1 MKLPQ
6 PRFSCRLGVAVLL
19 LPLFALLAELPLQAE
34 EPPARLLNSNWQFRA
49 VGNTDKSDV
58 KQWHPAQVPGVVQT
72 DLLRNGLIPD
82 PFDRDNEFRLQWI
95 GLTDWEYQTV
105 FQADA
110 ASLGHDH
117 VDLVFDGLDTLADVY
132 LNDQVIVHS
141 DNMFRHWRISARP
154 LLRTGPNTLR
164 VVFHSAVEKMLPYVK
179 SLPYVLPSISTH
191 NFGNEEDIAT
201 APYTRKAPYQYGW
214 DWGPRF
220 MTEGIWQPVRL
231 ETWDALRID
240 NFHIHQ
246 RKITAETALVT
257 AEFDVE
263 ASQPTTATLALAHD
277 ELSGPQTTDGTQT
290 LQLESGMNRVSFP
303 IRIAA
308 PKLWYPV
315 GYGAQNRYRFLA
327 SIRLGRKVEAAHAE
341 VKTGLRSIE
350 LRRAADQWGK
360 SFEFVVNG
368 IAVFG
373 KGADVIPFD
382 SFPNRVTPEIHRK
395 ILQAARDAHMNMLR
409 EWGGGYYESDDF
421 YDICDELGI
430 LIWQEFMFGGDMIPG
445 DVAFQENVREE
456 AIEQIK
462 RLRDHP
468 SIILWCGNNEVETGW
483 HYWDDRKEF
492 KEAISP
498 ETRDRV
504 WQDYMVMF
512 ADILK
517 SSVSQYGDPVPYWPS
532 SPSANFEEV
541 PDNQHNG
548 DMHYWAVWHH
558 QAPAQDYTKQFP
570 RFMTEYGFQSFPEM
584 RTIRA
589 FANKPD
595 DFDIHSTVM
604 QAHQKNKGGNER
616 ILTYML
622 REYREP
628 KDFASFV
635 YLSQVQQAE
644 IIKIGAEHLRRQ
656 RPRVMGSLY
665 WQLND
670 CWPVASWASI
680 DYYGR
685 WKALHY
691 YARRF
696 YDDVLVSPSLHDN
709 KVDIYVV
716 SDKLQPFA
724 GTIHTR
730 LLDFSG
736 TVLLDQTKDIQA
748 PAQSSAIY
756 LSLDEADLSAKGDP
770 RGSFLVV
777 DLEVAG
783 RKVSRN
789 LVFFDVTHN
798 LQLPV
803 TLKIEA
809 TLNPSGGNYTI
820 TLRSPKLA
828 RSVYIS
834 FGDLDV
840 ESLDNYFDLLP
851 GEPATVTLKS
861 SATIDQLRGSLKIVF
876 LTEAFASNF
885 KPACPHD
892 GQTGA
897 RRGRSGLRR
906 RSSHLRDF
914 RDGFS
919 HTRNSADPAGV
930 ESQPRMD
937 ERRAAKENGGAV
949 SLPQCV
955 RRTINV
961 QWKRYCGAFAPLGRM
976 QNE

>member
-1 MKLPQ
+1 MKPSA
-6 PRFSCRLGVAVLL
+6 RFLRRLTTIGTAVFSLL
-19 LPLFALLAELPLQAE
+19 LFSLLAALPLEAAE
-34 EPPARLLNSNWQFRA
+34 PSSQPLNSDWQFRA
-49 VGNTDKSDV
+49 AGDAVGITSADLPDI

-72 DLLRNGLIPD
+72 DLLRNQLIPD

-105 FQADA
+105 FPADA
-110 ASLGHDH
+110 AALAHDH
-117 VDLVFDGLDTLADVY
+117 VDLVFDGLDTLADIY
-132 LNDQVIVHS
+132 LNDQPILHA
-141 DNMFRHWRISARP
+141 DNMFRHWRISAKP
-154 LLRTGPNTLR
+154 LLKPGPNTLR
-164 VVFHSAVEKMLPYVK
+164 IVFHSAVEKMLPYVK

-201 APYTRKAPYQYGW
+201 APYTRKAPYNYGW

-246 RKITAETALVT
+246 QKITADTALVT
-257 AEFDVE
+257 AALDIE
-263 ASQPTTATLALAHD
+263 AGKATTATLVLAHD
-277 ELSGPQTTDGTQT
+277 ELSGSPTPDGTQN
-290 LQLESGMNRVSFP
+290 LQLDAGMNHVSFP
-303 IRIAA
+303 IRIAT

-315 GYGAQNRYRFLA
+315 GYGDQNRYRFSA
-327 SIRLGRKVEAAHAE
+327 TIRLGKKVELAHAE
-341 VKTGLRSIE
+341 VKTGLRSLE
-350 LRRAADQWGK
+350 LHRAADPWGK

-368 IAVFG
+368 ITVFS

-430 LIWQEFMFGGDMIPG
+430 MVWQEFMFGGDMIPG
-445 DVAFQENVREE
+445 DVPFQENVREE

-468 SIILWCGNNEVETGW
+468 SIVIWCGNNEVETGW
-483 HYWDDRKEF
+483 HHWGDRQEF

-498 ETRDRV
+498 EIRDRV
-504 WQDYMVMF
+504 WQNYMVMF

-517 SSVSQYGDPVPYWPS
+517 SAVSEYGDPAPYWPS

-548 DMHYWAVWHH
+548 DMHYWAVWHQ

-589 FANKPD
+589 FANQPG

-696 YDDVLVSPSLHDN
+696 YDDVLVSPFAHDD
-709 KVDIYVV
+709 KVDVYVV

-724 GTIHTR
+724 ATIHTR

-736 TVLLDQTKDIQA
+736 KALMDQTKDVQV

-756 LSLDEADLSAKGDP
+756 LSFDKADLASKGDP
-770 RGSFLVV
+770 RASFLVV
-777 DLEVAG
+777 DLQVAG
-783 RKVSRN
+783 KQVSRN
-789 LVFFDVTHN
+789 LLFFDVTHN

-803 TLKIEA
+803 MPKIEA
-809 TLNPSGGNYTI
+809 TLGQSGGDYKI
-820 TLRSPKLA
+820 VLQSPQIA
-828 RSVYIS
+828 RGVYIS
-834 FGDLDV
+834 FGDLDA
-840 ESLDNYFDLLP
+840 EISDNYFDLLP

-861 SATIDQLRGSLKIVF
+861 SATIDQLNGALKVVS
-876 LTEAFASNF
+876 LTEAFAAN
-885 KPACPHD
+885 
-892 GQTGA
+892 
-897 RRGRSGLRR
+897 
-906 RSSHLRDF
+906 
-914 RDGFS
+914 
-919 HTRNSADPAGV
+919 
-930 ESQPRMD
+930 
-937 ERRAAKENGGAV
+937 
-949 SLPQCV
+949 
-955 RRTINV
+955 
-961 QWKRYCGAFAPLGRM
+961 
-976 QNE
+976 

>member
-1 MKLPQ
+1 MKLPRLQ
-6 PRFSCRLGVAVLL
+6 FFRRLVASTFSLL
-19 LPLFALLAELPLQAE
+19 TLSLLAVPLAGAE
-34 EPPARLLNSNWQFRA
+34 SSSRTLAADWQFRA
-49 VGNTDKSDV
+49 IGDVVGIASGDQPDV
-58 KQWHPAQVPGVVQT
+58 KQWHPAQVPGVVHT
-72 DLLRNGLIPD
+72 DLLRNKLIPD

-110 ASLGHDH
+110 ATLAHDH

-132 LNDQVIVHS
+132 LNDQAILHA
-141 DNMFRHWRISARP
+141 DNMFRHWRIAAKP
-154 LLRTGPNTLR
+154 LLKAGPNTLR
-164 VVFHSAVEKMLPYVK
+164 IVFHSAVEKMLPYVK

-201 APYTRKAPYQYGW
+201 APYTRKAPYNYGW

-231 ETWDALRID
+231 EAWDALRID

-246 RKITAETALVT
+246 LKITADTALIT
-257 AEFDVE
+257 AELDIE
-263 ASQPTTATLALAHD
+263 AGKPTTATLNLAHD
-277 ELSGPQTTDGTQT
+277 EIAGAPSGPTTPDGTQP
-290 LQLESGMNRVSFP
+290 LQLDAGMNHVSFP

-315 GYGAQNRYRFLA
+315 GYGAQSRYRFSA
-327 SIRLGRKVEAAHAE
+327 SIRLGKKVEAAHAE
-341 VKTGLRSIE
+341 VKTGLRSVE
-350 LRRAADQWGK
+350 LHRVADQWGK
-360 SFEFVVNG
+360 SFEFVING
-368 IAVFG
+368 ITVFS

-382 SFPNRVTPEIHRK
+382 SFANRVTPEIHRK
-395 ILQAARDAHMNMLR
+395 ILQAARDAHMNMVR

-421 YDICDELGI
+421 FDICDELGI
-430 LIWQEFMFGGDMIPG
+430 MVWQEFMFGGDMIPG

-456 AIEQIK
+456 AIEQVK

-468 SIILWCGNNEVETGW
+468 SIVIWCGNNEVETGW
-483 HYWDDRKEF
+483 SHWGDRQEF
-492 KEAISP
+492 KEAITP
-498 ETRDRV
+498 TIRDRV

-512 ADILK
+512 ADVLK
-517 SSVSQYGDPVPYWPS
+517 SSVTQYGDPVPYWPS
-532 SPSANFEEV
+532 SPSANFEEI

-548 DMHYWAVWHH
+548 DMHYWAVWHQ

-584 RTIRA
+584 RTIRT
-589 FANKPD
+589 FANEPG

-656 RPRVMGSLY
+656 RPRTMGSLY

-696 YDDVLVSPSLHDN
+696 YDDVLVSPFLHND

-716 SDKLQPFA
+716 SDKLQPVA

-736 TVLLDQTKDIQA
+736 KALLDQTKDVQA

-756 LSLDEADLSAKGDP
+756 LTLDKADLAAKGDP
-770 RGSFLVV
+770 RSSFLVV
-777 DLEVAG
+777 DLEVG
-783 RKVSRN
+783 GQRISRN

-803 TLKIEA
+803 IPKIET
-809 TLNPSGGNYTI
+809 TLGQSGKDYTI
-820 TLRSPKLA
+820 TLQSPQLA
-828 RSVYIS
+828 RSVNIS
-834 FGDLDV
+834 FGDLEV
-840 ESLDNYFDLLP
+840 ESSDNYFDVLP
-851 GEPATVTLKS
+851 GEPVTVTLKS
-861 SATIDQLRGSLKIVF
+861 SATIDQLKGALKVISL
-876 LTEAFASNF
+876 TDAYASN
-885 KPACPHD
+885 
-892 GQTGA
+892 
-897 RRGRSGLRR
+897 
-906 RSSHLRDF
+906 
-914 RDGFS
+914 
-919 HTRNSADPAGV
+919 
-930 ESQPRMD
+930 
-937 ERRAAKENGGAV
+937 
-949 SLPQCV
+949 
-955 RRTINV
+955 
-961 QWKRYCGAFAPLGRM
+961 
-976 QNE
+976 

>member
-1 MKLPQ
+1 MRLTR
-6 PRFSCRLGVAVLL
+6 PRCFHSLSTNLCSLLFLL
-19 LPLFALLAELPLQAE
+19 LALPLAAAE
-34 EPPARLLNSNWQFRA
+34 PSSQILNTGWQFRA
-49 VGNTDKSDV
+49 VGNTDKPDIQ
-58 KQWHPAQVPGVVQT
+58 QWHPAQVPGVVHA

-95 GLTDWEYQTV
+95 GLTDWEYQTT
-105 FQADA
+105 FQVDSA
-110 ASLGHDH
+110 ALGHDH
-117 VDLVFDGLDTLADVY
+117 ADLVFDGLDTFADVY
-132 LNDQVIVHS
+132 LNDQAILHA
-141 DNMFRHWRISARP
+141 DNMFRRWRIPAKP
-154 LLRTGPNTLR
+154 LLKPGQNALR
-164 VVFHSAVEKMLPYVK
+164 IIFHSAITKMIPYVK

-191 NFGNEEDIAT
+191 NFGNEENIAT

-231 ETWDALRID
+231 ETWDAVRID
-240 NFHIHQ
+240 NFHIRQ
-246 RKITAETALVT
+246 RKVAADTAGVT
-257 AEFDVE
+257 AELDIE
-263 ASQPTTATLALAHD
+263 AGKPITATITLAHD
-277 ELSGPQTTDGTQT
+277 ELSGAQKADGTQT
-290 LQLESGMNRVSFP
+290 LQLDVGINQVSFP
-303 IRIAA
+303 IRIAT

-315 GYGAQNRYRFLA
+315 GYGAQSRYRFSA
-327 SIRLGRKVEAAHAE
+327 VIRTGRDIAARAE
-341 VKTGLRSIE
+341 VKTGLRSVE
-350 LRRAADQWGK
+350 LHRAPDQWGK

-368 IAVFG
+368 ITVYS

-395 ILQAARDAHMNMLR
+395 ILQAARDAHMNMVR

-430 LIWQEFMFGGDMIPG
+430 MVWQEFAFGGDMIPG
-445 DVAFQENVREE
+445 DVPFQENVREE

-468 SIILWCGNNEVETGW
+468 SIVIWCGNNEVETGW
-483 HYWDDRKEF
+483 YHWGDRQEF
-492 KEAISP
+492 KESISAANR
-498 ETRDRV
+498 ERV
-504 WQDYMVMF
+504 WQDYVIMF
-512 ADILK
+512 ADVIK
-517 SSVSQYGDPVPYWPS
+517 SVVTQYADPVPYWPS
-532 SPSANFEEV
+532 SPSADFEEI

-548 DMHYWAVWHH
+548 DMHYWQVWHA
-558 QAPAQDYTKQFP
+558 QAPAEDYTKQFP

-584 RTIRA
+584 RTIRT

-622 REYREP
+622 REYSQP

-644 IIKIGAEHLRRQ
+644 IIKIGAEHFRRQ
-656 RPRVMGSLY
+656 RPRTMGGLY

-696 YDDVLVSPSLHDN
+696 YDDVLISPFLHDE
-709 KVDIYVV
+709 KVDVYVV
-716 SDKLQPFA
+716 SDKLQPFS

-736 TVLLDQTKDIQA
+736 KALLDQSKDIQI

-756 LSLDEADLSAKGDP
+756 LTFDKAALVTKADP
-770 RGSFLVV
+770 RRSFLVF

-783 RKVSRN
+783 KRVSRN
-789 LVFFDVTHN
+789 LIFFDVTHN
-798 LQLPV
+798 LELPAMPQIQT
-803 TLKIEA
+803 TLSK
-809 TLNPSGGNYTI
+809 TGGDYTI
-820 TLRSPKLA
+820 TLQSSQLA
-828 RSVYIS
+828 RGVYIS

-840 ESLDNYFDLLP
+840 DTSDNYFDLLP
-851 GEPATVTLKS
+851 GESATVTLKS
-861 SATIDQLRGSLKIVF
+861 AATLDQLKSALKVTS
-876 LTEAFASNF
+876 LTEAY
-885 KPACPHD
+885 
-892 GQTGA
+892 
-897 RRGRSGLRR
+897 
-906 RSSHLRDF
+906 
-914 RDGFS
+914 
-919 HTRNSADPAGV
+919 
-930 ESQPRMD
+930 
-937 ERRAAKENGGAV
+937 AAK
-949 SLPQCV
+949 
-955 RRTINV
+955 
-961 QWKRYCGAFAPLGRM
+961 
-976 QNE
+976 